1 LEVTIISATA
11 RLLVVLA
18 TGTLLAAACSGS
30 NRIESIFPA
39 VNAPP
44 NPAILPTPQYEAQ
57 KRSGQPGKHDVKPQE
72 AKRPTPQQPTQVQ
85 TQSANAA
92 EE

>member
-18 TGTLLAAACSGS
+18 TGTLLAACSGS

-57 KRSGQPGKHDVKPQE
+57 KRSGQPGKRDVKPQE
-72 AKRPTPQQPTQVQ
+72 AKQPTPPQPTQVQ